1 MATEP
6 GGHGGG
12 FRDAGAS
19 RTGLW
24 AWWWQ
29 RLSALYIAAFLV
41 LGIVWL
47 TVAPPSGYGQWRI
60 WLAYDAVRLALALFV
75 AAVGVHAY
83 IGARDIM
90 MDYVPEGVV
99 RNAAVVIWVLVA
111 AAFLAWGWLWVVDLG
126 AGP

>member
-6 GGHGGG
+6 GRHGGG

-19 RTGLW
+19 RTGIA

-29 RLSALYIAAFLV
+29 RLSALYIAGFLV
-41 LGIVWL
+41 VVTVWL
-47 TVAPPSGYGQWRI
+47 AVAPPSGYGQWRI
-60 WLAYDAVRLALALFV
+60 WLAHDLVRLALALFV
-75 AAVGVHAY
+75 AAVGAHAY

-90 MDYVPEGVV
+90 MDYVPEGAV
-99 RNAAVVIWVLVA
+99 RNAGLIIWVLVVA
-111 AAFLAWGWLWVVDLG
+111 GFMAWGWLWVADLG